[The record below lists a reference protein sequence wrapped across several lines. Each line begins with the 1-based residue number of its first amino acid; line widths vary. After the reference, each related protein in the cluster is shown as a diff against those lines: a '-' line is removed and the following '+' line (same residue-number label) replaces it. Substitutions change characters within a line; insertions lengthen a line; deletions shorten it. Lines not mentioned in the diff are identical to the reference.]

1 MPSISDLLAHT
12 SRLTLPDAAVAFVTA
27 GVPIFPC
34 VPGEKR
40 PLTAHGF
47 RDAST
52 DPDQISAWWGR
63 WPAANIGIPTG
74 PASGVDVVDVDIHGE
89 ESGFPALQRAR
100 RAGLIAPA
108 WAGLVR
114 SPSGGLHIYFPA
126 APEDGQSSWQ
136 VPRAHIDFR
145 GAGGYI
151 IASPSRITRPDG
163 STGVYELRATGV
175 VDARPVDAAR
185 LREFLDPRPPIP
197 SRPVPVRGLDADRLG
212 RWVAGLGEG
221 ERNRGLFW
229 AACRLAEA
237 GTGPAET
244 FAALGPAAEHI
255 GLSTREVSAT
265 IRSAYR
271 TTNPAPASS
280 ARPFTDSPRT
290 RAPAATGRG
299 L

>member
-12 SRLTLPDAAVAFVTA
+12 SRLTLTEAAAVFAAA
-27 GVPIFPC
+27 GVPVFPC

-40 PLTAHGF
+40 PLTQHGF
-47 RDAST
+47 HDATT

-63 WPAANIGIPTG
+63 WPTANIGIPTG

-100 RAGLIAPA
+100 RAGLIPA

-126 APEDGQSSWQ
+126 DLEDGQSSWQ
-136 VPRAHIDFR
+136 APPAHIDFR

-151 IASPSRITRPDG
+151 IAPPSGVTQPDG

-175 VDARPVDAAR
+175 VEAQPVDATR
-185 LREFLDPRPPIP
+185 LREFLDPRPPLP
-197 SRPVPVRGLDADRLG
+197 SRSVPAQSLDADRLG
-212 RWVAGLGEG
+212 RWVASLGEG

-237 GTGPAET
+237 GTRPAET

-280 ARPFTDSPRT
+280 ARPFGDAPRT

>member
-12 SRLTLPDAAVAFVTA
+12 SRLTLPDAAAAFVSA
-27 GVPIFPC
+27 GVPVFPC

-47 RDAST
+47 HDATT
-52 DPDQISAWWGR
+52 DPNQISVWWGR
-63 WPAANIGIPTG
+63 CPSANVGIPTG
-74 PASGVDVVDVDIHGE
+74 PASGLDVVDVDIHGE

-100 RAGLIAPA
+100 RAGLIPA

-126 APEDGQSSWQ
+126 TPEDGQSSWQ
-136 VPRAHIDFR
+136 APRAHIDFR

-151 IASPSRITRPDG
+151 IAPPSRVTQPG
-163 STGVYELRATGV
+163 GNSGVYELHATGV
-175 VDARPVDAAR
+175 VEARPVDAAR
-185 LREFLDPRPPIP
+185 LREFLDPRPPLP
-197 SRPVPVRGLDADRLG
+197 RRDAPVQGLDADRLG
-212 RWVAGLGEG
+212 RWVASLGEG

-237 GTGPAET
+237 GTGPAEV
-244 FAALGPAAEHI
+244 FAVLGPAAEHI
-255 GLSTREVSAT
+255 GLSMREVSAT

-271 TTNPAPASS
+271 TTNPAPAGS
-280 ARPFTDSPRT
+280 ARSFGDAPRS